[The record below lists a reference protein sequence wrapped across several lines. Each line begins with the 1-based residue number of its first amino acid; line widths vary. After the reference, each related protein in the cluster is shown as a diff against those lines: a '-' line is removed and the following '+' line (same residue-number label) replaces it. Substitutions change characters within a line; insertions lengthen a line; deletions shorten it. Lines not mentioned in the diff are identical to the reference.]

1 MARKRGTTDAVA
13 VLRRRYVDGDPEM
26 AAAPEAERVNA
37 DVAQMIYDLRTEA
50 GFSQAE
56 LAERIGTTQS
66 AISRLEA
73 ADYHGRSM
81 SVLIRVAAA
90 LGRRLEVRMPP
101 RRPRRRP
108 EAQGVGARRGG

>member
-1 MARKRGTTDAVA
+1 MARKSGTTDAVA
-13 VLRRRYVDGDPEM
+13 ILRRRYIDDDPAM
-26 AAAPEAERVNA
+26 AAALESERVNA
-37 DVAQMIYDLRTEA
+37 DVAQMIHDLRIEA
-50 GFSQAE
+50 GISQKE

-101 RRPRRRP
+101 RRSRRRQRTT
-108 EAQGVGARRGG
+108 AGTSQ